1 MRQTDGKIN
10 TTDIVKK
17 QYENAGN
24 LNTRISI
31 HSKYSANKLG
41 FGNWIVSNY
50 EIKPEYRILEP
61 GCGTG
66 DMWRGHLEL
75 FSGVSEVFSTDFKT
89 FLNATAFEPLKE
101 DTF

>member
-41 FGNWIVSNY
+41 FGNWIVSN
-50 EIKPEYRILEP
+50 KGKYRQ
-61 GCGTG
+61 
-66 DMWRGHLEL
+66 
-75 FSGVSEVFSTDFKT
+75 
-89 FLNATAFEPLKE
+89 KE
-101 DTF
+101 WHYCMNWLLSRRKSCLC